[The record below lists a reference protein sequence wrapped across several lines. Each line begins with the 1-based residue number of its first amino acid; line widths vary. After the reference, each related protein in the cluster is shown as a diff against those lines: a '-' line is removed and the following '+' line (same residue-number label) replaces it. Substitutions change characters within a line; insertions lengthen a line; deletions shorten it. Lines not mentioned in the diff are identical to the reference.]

1 MLYIYGNNVAF
12 YIYTLELLLYNV
24 SRQMT
29 GDIGKLPWSLVVFF
43 IILYRRCILDIK
55 FLGSFA
61 ISCGTKITSLDT
73 FQEKLL

>member
-1 MLYIYGNNVAF
+1 
-12 YIYTLELLLYNV
+12 
-24 SRQMT
+24 MT